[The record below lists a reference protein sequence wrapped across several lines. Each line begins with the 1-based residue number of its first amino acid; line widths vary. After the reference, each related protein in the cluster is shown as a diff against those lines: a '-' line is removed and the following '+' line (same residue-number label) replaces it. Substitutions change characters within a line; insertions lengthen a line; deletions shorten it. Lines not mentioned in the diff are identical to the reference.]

1 MTLPLIQYNC
11 CKNTRGTE
19 MFCKLMGP
27 PPSSALNCLWI
38 RSDYHVNCD
47 NSSLHNLSGHKQ
59 PKPKYTINHIWQQLP
74 LFKSAHFLFLQ
85 NPTQPLLCLS
95 YPNARLSESSSKSKP
110 LPSKPT
116 SKMISLSSPSSSVFV
131 LSIPMLPQWTTPTT
145 CSTKFPNQTLW
156 SSTPWPVAMPAP
168 IPLFEPLCF
177 FLIFYA
183 LA

>member
-1 MTLPLIQYNC
+1 
-11 CKNTRGTE
+11 